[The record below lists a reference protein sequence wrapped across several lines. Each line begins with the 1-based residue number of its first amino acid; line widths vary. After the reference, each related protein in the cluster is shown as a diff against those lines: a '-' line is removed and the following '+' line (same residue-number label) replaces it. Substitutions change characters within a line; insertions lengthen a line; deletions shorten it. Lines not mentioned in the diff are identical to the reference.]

1 MPVTQIKV
9 GAIFVGWITCL
20 FLLFIMAGA
29 GIVALVA
36 TNADIATV
44 PAQISSFGAISL
56 NLMIFLA
63 VFTAFFAGGYV
74 SGRMAAFAGVLNGSM
89 IVITSAITGFFL
101 VMFVG
106 IVGKNLGIDLMDP
119 VSKAISSFSL
129 FLFISTALALAGSI
143 LGGRFGE
150 GYVDRLDLSLG
161 VTKPGTAKAGSDKQR
176 TTAKPQPATLKQPK
190 QSPNKPN
197 SKPTKKAS

>member
-1 MPVTQIKV
+1 MPVTQVKV

-20 FLLFIMAGA
+20 FLLFIMAAVGT
-29 GIVALVA
+29 IALVA
-36 TNADIATV
+36 ANADITSV
-44 PAQISSFGAISL
+44 PAQISSFGTISL

-89 IVITSAITGFFL
+89 IVITTAITGFFL

-129 FLFISTALALAGSI
+129 FLFISTAFALGGSI

-161 VTKPGTAKAGSDKQR
+161 VTKPGTAKAGSGKQQKA
-176 TTAKPQPATLKQPK
+176 AKPQPTTLKQTK

-197 SKPTKKAS
+197 SKQTKKAS